1 MQQTYKKSIILA
13 LASAALATKIPTLE
27 QLLRPLGEQN
37 RPCSG
42 FRALPGRPLP
52 PCDEGYEC
60 LPNIFITLPG
70 QPDFTCQKIKT
81 TAGIGETCGGFDF
94 MTLSPFPSCEE
105 GLECRDSGRKTIPG
119 AENICVDSICPSD
132 QYFDKQIC
140 QCASE

>member
-13 LASAALATKIPTLE
+13 LASAAFATKFPTLG
-27 QLLRPLGEQN
+27 LLNPFGERDQT
-37 RPCSG
+37 CDG
-42 FRALPGRPLP
+42 FRAITDRPLP

-60 LPNIFITLPG
+60 LPNMFITFPG
-70 QPDFTCQKIKT
+70 WAHFTCQKIKP

-105 GLECRDSGRKTIPG
+105 GLECRDSGRETIPG

-132 QYFDKQIC
+132 QFFDKNIC